1 MAIKA
6 ICVACGKPK
15 RDPYIACKACGFQ
28 PATDYQ
34 MARALIFSPPS
45 PVTHEKI
52 GRDQKS
58 LKALSK
64 QITGGRPYEFDPV
77 EVEAAVKV
85 YQRLQQ
91 AILER
96 KKKTR
101 KIVVLI
107 LMLATLAAGVVG
119 YLFIIQ

>member
-1 MAIKA
+1 LAIKA

-15 RDPYIACKACGFQ
+15 RDPYVECKACGFQ
-28 PATDYQ
+28 PQTDYQ

-45 PVTHEKI
+45 SAIHEKI

-77 EVEAAVKV
+77 EVEATVKV
-85 YQRLQQ
+85 YLQLKQ
-91 AILER
+91 AILE
-96 KKKTR
+96 KKKRTR
-101 KIVVLI
+101 KIVVLV
-107 LMLATLAAGVVG
+107 LLLAILAAGVAG